1 VLIKGQ
7 QHSIILL
14 PSHNHPTSQQQ
25 HSAYNTSFTNYNIPT
40 SIRFEHHHKTHPP
53 TNQTNNMQFFAILA
67 ALTLAVT
74 VQAGGDP
81 CCNYTNGGKCIQN
94 CPGKRSLGLT
104 SLATRWVNRP
114 RNALPA
120 GVEHAEESVEESV
133 DAEIIEVKTE

>member
-1 VLIKGQ
+1 
-7 QHSIILL
+7 
-14 PSHNHPTSQQQ
+14 
-25 HSAYNTSFTNYNIPT
+25 
-40 SIRFEHHHKTHPP
+40 
-53 TNQTNNMQFFAILA
+53 MQFFAILA

-120 GVEHAEESVEESV
+120 GVEHAEDSVEESV